1 MAEIQCPLCGGKNW
15 LPDGAEP
22 KCFFCGSPLSP
33 ETDLAQDVQY
43 APLPEPETDDSPF
56 VKQVLVV
63 PFIDSSG
70 ETGDP
75 AEMDAEAQFSRAQ
88 HTPHASV
95 HYRMTELIDLP
106 PKEVCSPEQLDR
118 AKHRLRQWFLM
129 NTVFISMVACLAM
142 LAVYFN
148 RTDSALVLP
157 VGLSVFFSIP
167 ILCYISNYL
176 CPDKAWKPEKSS
188 EEISFGGWAES
199 VVFFGACIAGGAGGF
214 LGDLGLDLISG
225 AVLAV
230 AAGAGISALV
240 HYVRRLLR

>member
-1 MAEIQCPLCGGKNW
+1 MAELQCPLCGRKNW
-15 LPDGAEP
+15 LPDGAER

-33 ETDLAQDVQY
+33 DTDLAQDVQY
-43 APLPEPETDDSPF
+43 ALLPEPETEESPF
-56 VKQVLVV
+56 IEEAMAV
-63 PFIDSSG
+63 PFP
-70 ETGDP
+70 DP
-75 AEMDAEAQFSRAQ
+75 STEKEIPAKNDAEAPLSGTKQKPCTSKR
-88 HTPHASV
+88 
-95 HYRMTELIDLP
+95 YRMADMTDLP
-106 PKEVCSPEQLDR
+106 PKIVRSPEQKAR
-118 AKHRLRQWFLM
+118 AKLKYRQWFLM

-148 RTDSALVLP
+148 RTNSALVLP
-157 VGLSVFFSIP
+157 VGLSAFFSIP